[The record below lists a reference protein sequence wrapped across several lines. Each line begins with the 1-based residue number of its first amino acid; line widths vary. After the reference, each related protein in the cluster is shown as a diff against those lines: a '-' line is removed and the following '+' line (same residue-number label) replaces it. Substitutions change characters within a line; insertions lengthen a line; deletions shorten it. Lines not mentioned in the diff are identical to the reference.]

1 MYVVV
6 CCMLHFNLSEVKGI
20 DSTCATVRKRAHST
34 ERGTLMTDER
44 MIEIVNAMTDEEL
57 VRELRFIDAVENIPQ
72 FPELVLIDYVN
83 DLSLAVKD
91 RVAERFIELV
101 SK

>member
-1 MYVVV
+1 
-6 CCMLHFNLSEVKGI
+6 
-20 DSTCATVRKRAHST
+20 
-34 ERGTLMTDER
+34 MTDER